1 MAARG
6 KRSMTNA
13 RKTIIDNP
21 VEYIVETDK
30 PFDEAVQAVE
40 QASARHGFRV
50 LHTHDVAA
58 TLAEKGFHRDPIK
71 IVEICNA
78 RYASQV
84 LDKDVRTS
92 LMLPCPITVYV
103 QHGKT
108 FMATLLPEVIASFY
122 PEAGLEAVSAEVQKI
137 VVAIVDEA
145 KA

>member
-1 MAARG
+1 MA
-6 KRSMTNA
+6 NA
-13 RKTIIDNP
+13 NRRTIHKNKPI
-21 VEYIVETDK
+21 EYIVATAK

-40 QASARHGFRV
+40 QAAGRHGFRV

-78 RYASQV
+78 RLASEI
-84 LDKDVRTS
+84 LEKDVRTS

-103 QHGKT
+103 QQGKT
-108 FMATLLPEVIASFY
+108 FMATLLPEVVASFY
-122 PEAGLEAVSAEVQKI
+122 PEAGIEALSAEVQKI
-137 VVAIVDEA
+137 VIAIVDEA